1 MTVRYEDG
9 HLPRYATRLQLA
21 LVAGALVVAG
31 VGVSC
36 VPEDDAPPTTVILV
50 RHAEKELEGD
60 GSMGTVLP
68 SEDPPLSEAGLRRAL
83 ALAHV
88 LGEAGVDAIYA
99 TQYLR
104 TRSTARPLAD
114 LLGLDVIEATAGRDG
129 YAEEMAE
136 LIRAEHA
143 GEVVLVVGHSNTTP
157 ALIRALGAGPVPQ
170 IDEDEYDDLYV
181 VTLYGDGSASLLALR
196 YGVQTP

>member
-9 HLPRYATRLQLA
+9 HLPRYATRLRLA
-21 LVAGALVVAG
+21 LVAGAFVVAG

-36 VPEDDAPPTTVILV
+36 VPEDDEPPTTVILA

-60 GSMGTVLP
+60 GSTGTVLP

-104 TRSTARPLAD
+104 TRSTAQPLAD
-114 LLGLDVIEATAGRDG
+114 LLRLDVIEATTGRDE

-143 GEVVLVVGHSNTTP
+143 GEVVLVVGHSNTVP
-157 ALIRALGAGPVPQ
+157 ALIQALGAGAAPQ